1 MKYEKIEFIQFIIV
15 FGAIICLCVGHL
27 IYDIVMWVIG

>member
-15 FGAIICLCVGHL
+15 FGAIICLCIGHL
-27 IYDIVMWVIG
+27 IYVMLT